1 LVEHGINDFYV
12 IKDFIKKIKDTKNV
26 YTNGHRIII
35 IPYFNKLTKKAQLF
49 FRRTMEIY
57 IENIRFIFLSNSLL
71 SIEKSLKSR
80 CTIVKLVTPSYNEIK
95 KILLNIIEQENLYI
109 PENKQHQEKILKN
122 IIYPNRIISNV
133 YNLKKCIKQL
143 QLSFRNRDKSF
154 IMYKNNSTVLL
165 KELVNIIKNSKIIT
179 KNIIYK
185 INEIIYELYTD
196 NIDYNYILRY
206 LTDELMKLFTRDDDT
221 LNPIL
226 MAFIKFSSET
236 SHYMCSGKHEC
247 VSLENFIYKVFKLKT
262 LV

>member
-1 LVEHGINDFYV
+1 
-12 IKDFIKKIKDTKNV
+12 
-26 YTNGHRIII
+26 
-35 IPYFNKLTKKAQLF
+35 
-49 FRRTMEIY
+49 
-57 IENIRFIFLSNSLL
+57 
-71 SIEKSLKSR
+71 
-80 CTIVKLVTPSYNEIK
+80 
-95 KILLNIIEQENLYI
+95 
-109 PENKQHQEKILKN
+109 
-122 IIYPNRIISNV
+122 
-133 YNLKKCIKQL
+133 
-143 QLSFRNRDKSF
+143 
-154 IMYKNNSTVLL
+154 MYKNNSTVLL